1 MKNLEEEILAV
12 KSLELKAKEIVKGF
26 LIGQH
31 KSPMH
36 GYSVEFAEHKM
47 YNTGEST
54 RHIDWK
60 LFART
65 EKLYQKKYE
74 EETNLRCQIIID
86 TSSSMFYPKGAAIN
100 KLQFSIYSA
109 AALMQLMLQQ
119 RDGVGISL
127 CSDNI
132 EKHLPAKLQH
142 THIQYIYSILSDLQE
157 NSHQQL
163 LKKTNITTALHQLA
177 EIIHQRSLVIIF
189 SDMFE
194 HDSESV
200 FAALQ
205 HFRYRKHDVIV
216 FHTLDYTTELNFDFE
231 NRPYQF
237 IDMETGEEIKVH
249 SIEYKN
255 EFQKLMQTF
264 LNKLQEKCHQYKID
278 FVPVDIKNAYYSVLQ
293 EYLIK
298 RSKILKK

>member
-1 MKNLEEEILAV
+1 MKNLEEEIIGIKA
-12 KSLELKAKEIVKGF
+12 LELKAKEIVKGF

-86 TSSSMFYPKGAAIN
+86 TSSSMLYPKDTKTN

-109 AALMQLMLQQ
+109 AALIQLMLQQ

-142 THIQYIYSILSDLQE
+142 THIQYIYSILSDLQK
-157 NSHQQL
+157 NNHQQL
-163 LKKTNITTALHQLA
+163 LKKTNIANALHQLA

-194 HDSESV
+194 HDSENV

-205 HFRYRKHDVIV
+205 HLRYRKHDVIV
-216 FHTLDYTTELNFDFE
+216 FHTLDYNTELNFDFE

-249 SIEYKN
+249 SIEYKDY
-255 EFQKLMQTF
+255 FQKLMQTF
-264 LNKLQEKCHQYKID
+264 LNELQEKCHQYKID
-278 FVPVDIKNAYYSVLQ
+278 FVPVDIKNTYYSVLQ

-298 RSKILKK
+298 RSKLLKK

>member
-1 MKNLEEEILAV
+1 MKNLEEEIIGIKA
-12 KSLELKAKEIVKGF
+12 LELKAKEIVKGF

-86 TSSSMFYPKGAAIN
+86 TSSSMLYPKDTKTN

-109 AALMQLMLQQ
+109 AALIQLMLQQ

-142 THIQYIYSILSDLQE
+142 THIQYIYSILSDLQK
-157 NSHQQL
+157 NNHQQL
-163 LKKTNITTALHQLA
+163 LKKTNIANALHQLA

-194 HDSESV
+194 HDSENV

-205 HFRYRKHDVIV
+205 HLRYRKHDVIV
-216 FHTLDYTTELNFDFE
+216 FHTLDYNTELNFDFE

-249 SIEYKN
+249 SIEYKDD
-255 EFQKLMQTF
+255 FQKLMQTF
-264 LNKLQEKCHQYKID
+264 LNELQEKCHQYKID
-278 FVPVDIKNAYYSVLQ
+278 FVPVDIKNTYYSVLQ

-298 RSKILKK
+298 RSKLLKK